1 MTVSASRSWGMA
13 LGCTN
18 EVTSMRGTPA
28 SVRRSTTSIF
38 CSVAMKSGSIWK
50 PSRVPTSQIVTRSGS
65 RMLASRVGS
74 G

>member
-1 MTVSASRSWGMA
+1 MPAMTVSASRSWGMA

-38 CSVAMKSGSIWK
+38 CSVAMKSGSI
-50 PSRVPTSQIVTRSGS
+50 
-65 RMLASRVGS
+65 
-74 G
+74 